1 LPLALVFIAQIATVF
16 EALDGSRADQPAPR
30 KTGSDPHWVTAQ
42 HAMLCVRRRSKIQS
56 AQKRTVISI
65 YLCAVNFFPLTEDQ
79 LRQLIDA
86 EACFVALEQAR
97 QNAKAVRGPMFWRV
111 DKGRDYLVPGKPRSC
126 SRRWMTTCLAC
137 VANCR

>member
-1 LPLALVFIAQIATVF
+1 
-16 EALDGSRADQPAPR
+16 
-30 KTGSDPHWVTAQ
+30 
-42 HAMLCVRRRSKIQS
+42 MLCVRRRSKIQS

-97 QNAKAVRGPMFWRV
+97 QNAKAVRGSMFWLLT
-111 DKGRDYLVPGKPRSC
+111 KAG
-126 SRRWMTTCLAC
+126 TTWCLASPGGQRAEFNVFAA
-137 VANCR
+137 VATLPAPWMPR